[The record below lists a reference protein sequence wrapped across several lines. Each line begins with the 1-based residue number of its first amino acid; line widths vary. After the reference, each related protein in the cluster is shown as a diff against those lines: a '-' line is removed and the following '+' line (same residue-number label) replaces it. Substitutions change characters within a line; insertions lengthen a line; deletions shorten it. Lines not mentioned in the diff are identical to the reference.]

1 MTALVDPHVLVETD
15 FHALNEDFWRRI
27 VAIAKAKHLQIGH
40 EAFHWVVA
48 QLTALG
54 YPAERVDFGP
64 ASFSRECQSAMEG
77 ILSRVSKGDAIPEDV
92 AVDPTYLGSEE
103 ARLALVIDITS
114 HRATVNA
121 LMSDRLHW
129 DSAGASLRFGDV
141 EIELLIDPAKEPSAL
156 ELEEIRAYFSARRIN
171 ILGGS
176 ATRTTLAALE
186 NELGVT
192 EERVRWVESEISR
205 PPRSWDKAW
214 AQLRP
219 DRDVAICNTGR
230 VSHAVWEKGDNAAA
244 ACGVSMLEC
253 DSQGQIVPALQ
264 RWARSEIAK
273 RKLADEAS
281 TAGR

>member
-15 FHALNEDFWRRI
+15 FHTLDEDFWKRI

-64 ASFSRECQSAMEG
+64 ANFSRECQSAMEG
-77 ILSRVSKGDAIPEDV
+77 ILSRVSKGEATPEDV
-92 AVDPTYLGSEE
+92 TVDPTYLGSEE
-103 ARLALVIDITS
+103 AELALIIDITS
-114 HRATVNA
+114 HGAMVNA

-129 DSAGASLRFGDV
+129 DGAGASLRFGDV
-141 EIELLIDPAKEPSAL
+141 EIELLTDPAKEPSAL
-156 ELEEIRAYFSARRIN
+156 DREEVRAYFSARRIN

-186 NELGVT
+186 DELGIT
-192 EERVRWVESEISR
+192 EEQVRWVESEISR

-214 AQLRP
+214 GQLQP

-230 VSHAVWEKGDNAAA
+230 VSHSVWEKGDKAAA
-244 ACGVSMLEC
+244 GCGVSMLEC
-253 DSQGQIVPALQ
+253 DSQGQIVPTLQ

-273 RKLADEAS
+273 KKRADE
-281 TAGR
+281 TAAAAG